1 VNTIT
6 PILSERARI
15 EGEAIVR
22 PKNRPVSEEIGDE
35 LREAAAKLNIL
46 ADLSDMQFA
55 RCEREQKEEA
65 SAFVAFLGE
74 VCRPMD
80 EAIRNIMVIA
90 SDNTGAI
97 GEAIQPTARAEADMT
112 LTIDT
117 HIPPPLFWNR
127 LKRKGQSSE
136 LREALH
142 RLKVGESVFDDKRT
156 ANNINVQIYQAQ
168 IRTGRTFIQRPE
180 RNGHRI
186 WRVE

>member
-1 VNTIT
+1 MNTVT
-6 PILSERARI
+6 PILSERSRI

-22 PKNRPVSEEIGDE
+22 PKNRPVSEEIADE

-97 GEAIQPTARAEADMT
+97 GDTRDPSLRNIVTDAVTDNWSSYFELAAIGAAMEPKEYRARYAVNLA
-112 LTIDT
+112 
-117 HIPPPLFWNR
+117 
-127 LKRKGQSSE
+127 RK
-136 LREALH
+136 LRALV
-142 RLKVGESVFDDKRT
+142 KNEQV
-156 ANNINVQIYQAQ
+156 A
-168 IRTGRTFIQRPE
+168 
-180 RNGHRI
+180 
-186 WRVE
+186 